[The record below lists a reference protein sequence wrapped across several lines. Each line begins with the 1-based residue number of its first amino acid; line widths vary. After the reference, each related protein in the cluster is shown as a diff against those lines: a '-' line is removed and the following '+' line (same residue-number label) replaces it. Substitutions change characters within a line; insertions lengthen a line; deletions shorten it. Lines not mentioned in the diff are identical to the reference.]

1 MSQSM
6 EIRAAGRSG
15 EPGDRLLRRTEAAQ
29 LLGMSASTLA
39 VWKCKGKADAPPVI
53 ILSSRSVRYS
63 ERALREWA
71 ERHSR

>member
-1 MSQSM
+1 MNIGSSNT
-6 EIRAAGRSG
+6 E
-15 EPGDRLLRRTEAAQ
+15 DRLLRRTEAAQ

-39 VWKCKGKADAPPVI
+39 IWKCRGKADAPPVI
-53 ILSSRSVRYS
+53 VLSRRSVRYS

>member
-1 MSQSM
+1 MNIGSSNT
-6 EIRAAGRSG
+6 E
-15 EPGDRLLRRTEAAQ
+15 DRLLRRTEAAQ

-39 VWKCKGKADAPPVI
+39 IWKCRGKADAPPVI
-53 ILSSRSVRYS
+53 VLSSRSVRYS